1 MNNDDDDDEDRR
13 AIADRTLLF
22 DNSSMINM
30 CILNV
35 LVGGGDCNA
44 LYLLLYFCDADCS
57 IEFSKVCRQGARL
70 LDSRRHWLCAGM
82 VETRLFPRRRVALV
96 PVNLQIFADVF
107 LCVSQCPCLAGTRG
121 GARGEAPIKY
131 RFVL

>member
-30 CILNV
+30 GILND

-44 LYLLLYFCDADCS
+44 LYLLLYFRDDECS
-57 IEFSKVCRQGARL
+57 IEFSKVCRLGARRL

-82 VETRLFPRRRVALV
+82 VCNRDTAL
-96 PVNLQIFADVF
+96 PSSACCSCSGENCKFADVF
-107 LCVSQCPCLAGTRG
+107 CV
-121 GARGEAPIKY
+121 
-131 RFVL
+131 